1 MDTLEAQ
8 TLESVLSVLTE
19 EQKKFFYAICDCN
32 QNSVHGFSE
41 ELRRKRHM
49 YFDEYGKARLANIM
63 GYIGGA
69 NFSGNYALGVR
80 MATELLSVF
89 DRLAPV
95 NHTRVLELR
104 DGAITVPAY
113 KVVLSDD
120 RTLHGFTFTK
130 LSPVCPDR
138 FEEIGKTKQD
148 FRIVERFGIYDSI
161 YSDSVTE
168 SVWSEPRKKHINVY
182 YQFAYNG
189 GVIYHGPGAGNT
201 FTVQVSKSSY
211 FWGIHT

>member
-1 MDTLEAQ
+1 MNTLEDQ

-104 DGAITVPAY
+104 DGEITVPAY

-138 FEEIGKTKQD
+138 FEESGKTKQD
-148 FRIVERFGIYDSI
+148 FRIVDRFGIYESI
-161 YSDSVTE
+161 YSDSATE
-168 SVWSEPRKKHINVY
+168 SVLYEPRKNRINVY

>member
-19 EQKKFFYAICDCN
+19 EQKTFFKDICEYN
-32 QNSVHGFSE
+32 HSSVNAFST
-41 ELRRKRHM
+41 ELKLNRYM
-49 YFDEYGKARLANIM
+49 YFDEYGKARLANIL

-69 NFSGNYALGVR
+69 ISSGNYAFGVR

-95 NHTRVLELR
+95 NYKKVIELH
-104 DGAITVPAY
+104 DGEIEVPAY
-113 KVVLSDD
+113 KIIISDD
-120 RTLHGFTFTK
+120 RTLHGFCFSK

-138 FEEIGKTKQD
+138 FVESGKAKED
-148 FRIVERFGIYDSI
+148 FKIVERFGIYDSF
-161 YSDSVTE
+161 YLDSPTE
-168 SVWSEPRKKHINVY
+168 SRWYEPRNKHLDIY
-182 YQFAYNG
+182 YRFAYNG

-201 FTVQVSKSSY
+201 FTVNIAKTSF